1 MQFNKGYNYYSHTHQ
16 PYRNNNPT
24 FTMAVEGKGQIT
36 VKPDQAKLTIGVV
49 TENPQVQIAQQE
61 NAMISKRVIE
71 ALKQIGI
78 EENAI
83 KTSIY
88 SVQPRYDY
96 VDGRSI
102 LKGYEVEHQLEVTVK
117 DLSKVGTVYDVAIK
131 NGANRSGGVQFSVT
145 NPDAYYRE
153 ALKRAVHNAREK
165 AEGMAQTIGATL
177 TTIPIKIVEL
187 VHQQERVY
195 PAFSTHVAA
204 ATTQEAPPIQ
214 TGEFTIIARVKVVY
228 AYSG

>member
-1 MQFNKGYNYYSHTHQ
+1 MT
-16 PYRNNNPT
+16 
-24 FTMAVEGKGQIT
+24 VEGKGQIT

-165 AEGMAQTIGATL
+165 AEGLAQTIGATL

-204 ATTQEAPPIQ
+204 ATTQEVPPIQ

>member
-16 PYRNNNPT
+16 PYRINNST
-24 FTMAVEGKGQIT
+24 FTMTIEGKGQIT

-61 NAMISKRVIE
+61 NAIISKRVIE

-165 AEGMAQTIGATL
+165 AEGLAQTIGATL

-187 VHQQERVY
+187 VHQQERVF

>member
-16 PYRNNNPT
+16 PYRINNST
-24 FTMAVEGKGQIT
+24 FTMTIEGKGQIT

-165 AEGMAQTIGATL
+165 AEGLAQTIGATL

-187 VHQQERVY
+187 VPQQERVF

>member
-1 MQFNKGYNYYSHTHQ
+1 MD
-16 PYRNNNPT
+16 
-24 FTMAVEGKGQIT
+24 GK
-36 VKPDQAKLTIGVV
+36 
-49 TENPQVQIAQQE
+49 
-61 NAMISKRVIE
+61 
-71 ALKQIGI
+71 
-78 EENAI
+78 
-83 KTSIY
+83 
-88 SVQPRYDY
+88 
-96 VDGRSI
+96 SI

-145 NPDAYYRE
+145 NPDAYYRK

-165 AEGMAQTIGATL
+165 AEGLAQTIGATL

-204 ATTQEAPPIQ
+204 ATTQEVPPIQ

>member
-1 MQFNKGYNYYSHTHQ
+1 MT
-16 PYRNNNPT
+16 
-24 FTMAVEGKGQIT
+24 VEGKGQIT

-117 DLSKVGTVYDVAIK
+117 DLSKVGTVYDVAIR

-165 AEGMAQTIGATL
+165 AEGLAQTIGATL

-204 ATTQEAPPIQ
+204 ATTQETPPIQ
-214 TGEFTIIARVKVVY
+214 TGEFTIIAPVKVVY

>member
-16 PYRNNNPT
+16 PYRINNST
-24 FTMAVEGKGQIT
+24 FTMTIEGKGQIT

-165 AEGMAQTIGATL
+165 AEGLAQTIGATL

>member
-1 MQFNKGYNYYSHTHQ
+1 MT
-16 PYRNNNPT
+16 
-24 FTMAVEGKGQIT
+24 VEGKGQIT
-36 VKPDQAKLTIGVV
+36 VKPDQAKLTMGVV

-71 ALKQIGI
+71 AFKQIGI

-117 DLSKVGTVYDVAIK
+117 DLSKVGTVYDIAIK

-153 ALKRAVHNAREK
+153 ALKRAD
-165 AEGMAQTIGATL
+165 
-177 TTIPIKIVEL
+177 P
-187 VHQQERVY
+187 
-195 PAFSTHVAA
+195 
-204 ATTQEAPPIQ
+204 
-214 TGEFTIIARVKVVY
+214 
-228 AYSG
+228 

>member
-1 MQFNKGYNYYSHTHQ
+1 MDIFNSNAPCSFTYYKVKDNRGGFMQFNKRYNYYSHTRQ
-16 PYRNNNPT
+16 PYRINNST
-24 FTMAVEGKGQIT
+24 FTMTVEGKGQIT

-153 ALKRAVHNAREK
+153 ALKRAVHNAREN
-165 AEGMAQTIGATL
+165 AEGLAQTIGATL

-187 VHQQERVY
+187 VHQQEEY
-195 PAFSTHVAA
+195 
-204 ATTQEAPPIQ
+204 TQH
-214 TGEFTIIARVKVVY
+214 
-228 AYSG
+228 SLHM

>member
-1 MQFNKGYNYYSHTHQ
+1 MT
-16 PYRNNNPT
+16 
-24 FTMAVEGKGQIT
+24 VEGKGQIT

-61 NAMISKRVIE
+61 NAMISKRVIK

-96 VDGRSI
+96 VDGKSI

-165 AEGMAQTIGATL
+165 AEGLAQTIGATL

-204 ATTQEAPPIQ
+204 ATTQEVPPIQ
-214 TGEFTIIARVKVVY
+214 TGEFTIIARLKVVY
-228 AYSG
+228 AYNG

>member
-16 PYRNNNPT
+16 PYRINNST
-24 FTMAVEGKGQIT
+24 FTMTIEGKGQIT

-165 AEGMAQTIGATL
+165 AEGLAQTIGATL

-187 VHQQERVY
+187 VHQQERV
-195 PAFSTHVAA
+195 SQH
-204 ATTQEAPPIQ
+204 
-214 TGEFTIIARVKVVY
+214 
-228 AYSG
+228 SLHM

>member
-16 PYRNNNPT
+16 PYRINNST
-24 FTMAVEGKGQIT
+24 FTMTIEGKGQIT

-165 AEGMAQTIGATL
+165 AEGLAQTIGATL

-187 VHQQERVY
+187 VHQQERVS

>member
-1 MQFNKGYNYYSHTHQ
+1 MQLNKKYNYYSHTHQ
-16 PYRNNNPT
+16 PYRINNST
-24 FTMAVEGKGQIT
+24 FTMTVEGKGQIT

-165 AEGMAQTIGATL
+165 AEGLAQTIGATL

-204 ATTQEAPPIQ
+204 ATTQEVPPIQ